1 MNCEEVKGILIDA
14 QVEEL
19 PSTVRQTL
27 ERHIEGCEQC
37 AALRTELDHLSRL
50 FKTAP
55 GATPGPE
62 LEKQFLQMLRAEEG
76 AQKVAVQPAH
86 RLIFWRNIA
95 AAVILLTAGIGIGW
109 VLSGRHAEKQDRPLA
124 VKPSGKGSDTLLFS
138 LLKEES
144 ASERIKA
151 VNYAEEMSSPDQRV
165 ISALVTTLD
174 HDKNANVRLA
184 CLYSL
189 ARFQD
194 NPYVREA
201 LVNSLPR
208 QTEPIVQI
216 VLINLLTEMKEP
228 RIKRSLQDII
238 SNDKTPKEVKNI
250 AEKGLRTM

>member
-14 QVEEL
+14 QMEEM
-19 PSTVRQTL
+19 PSTVRQAM

-37 AALRTELDHLSRL
+37 AALWTELDHLGRL
-50 FKTAP
+50 FKAAP
-55 GATPGPE
+55 EAAPGPE
-62 LEKQFLQMLRAEEG
+62 LERQFLQMLRAEEE
-76 AQKVAVQPAH
+76 AQKLAVRPVR

-95 AAVILLTAGIGIGW
+95 AAVVLLTAGIGIGW
-109 VLSGRHAEKQDRPLA
+109 ILSGRNVERPARPLV
-124 VKPSGKGSDTLLFS
+124 VKPSGNGSDTLLFN

-151 VNYAEEMSSPDQRV
+151 VNYAEEMTSPDQRV
-165 ISALVTTLD
+165 INALVNTLD

-201 LVNSLPR
+201 LVSSLPR